1 MGRVVQNVSKMTH
14 KKVSMYN
21 LFNSLFV
28 KNKTKKHRYKICII
42 VIHLLLQFYIKSLA
56 VKIFELP

>member
-1 MGRVVQNVSKMTH
+1 
-14 KKVSMYN
+14 MYN

-28 KNKTKKHRYKICII
+28 KNKTKKHTYKICII